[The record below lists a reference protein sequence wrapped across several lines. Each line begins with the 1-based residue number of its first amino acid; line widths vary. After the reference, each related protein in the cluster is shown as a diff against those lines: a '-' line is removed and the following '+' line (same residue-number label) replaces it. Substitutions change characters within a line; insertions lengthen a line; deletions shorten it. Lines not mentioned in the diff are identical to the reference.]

1 MLLVEPLQLVF
12 PTLVSQTLPWMSTMF
27 TSFQIY
33 KYSWLPPQ
41 SRSRMIRTA
50 WRLVI
55 ASVTTWWRSAGQPA
69 VAGGSPRYPQY
80 TTSTSIQVPN
90 VSTMP
95 RSFLK
100 EWRLT
105 KQRME
110 GWIYFGRRRTW
121 PECWARPR
129 GPHFLLLMEMN
140 SSSASKNWL
149 ALKKT
154 GYPTL
159 IRLPSTSDPLW

>member
-12 PTLVSQTLPWMSTMF
+12 PTLVSQTLLWTSTMF

-95 RSFLK
+95 RRLRLSLFLRILLFK
-100 EWRLT
+100 GSTRFITSLHPPMSKSNYGSLLT
-105 KQRME
+105 IK
-110 GWIYFGRRRTW
+110 W
-121 PECWARPR
+121 
-129 GPHFLLLMEMN
+129 
-140 SSSASKNWL
+140 
-149 ALKKT
+149 
-154 GYPTL
+154 
-159 IRLPSTSDPLW
+159 